1 MILNDREKRPIR
13 ERAYQA
19 EMLRASLQQNIIVSG
34 NPDGHR
40 DWENSHQVDVLRSHL
55 PYSRPR
61 SFTGKDQVD
70 HWGEKAVWDAA
81 LFGVRVAVSTYQV
94 LLDALTHGFTRIDQF
109 SLLVFDEAHHCTGN
123 SPANRIMKNFYHP
136 YKETIP
142 NILPRILGLSASPAH
157 SDVSSLE
164 KLESD
169 LDSRCMGP
177 NRYYQQ
183 LLDSTNRP
191 EVCIYRFLDDDG
203 LRISAEP
210 RLLSWLRGIIDHE
223 EKYHHQSRTAQLRQ
237 LVQTSEA
244 LYHELGSWAATE
256 YMSTSIR
263 HFKEHQRSHAETEWC
278 TNAVKDFTM
287 KTLCELGPL
296 EQHPKSPTKP
306 ADLSPKC
313 RGLLETLSRLV
324 NRDFRGLIFVVRRA
338 AVMILKSLIEN
349 HPDTKDNFRCGAFVG
364 MSKMQGLTDLGKW
377 HDNICGQEETLTKFR
392 MKDLDLIITT
402 NALEEGIDIP
412 ACNTIISFDRPLSL
426 RSFVQRRG
434 RARQKQSTFI
444 IFANNKQEEEEL
456 RKLRELEDKLV
467 QTYRDGTRAVPDPPC
482 EADSY
487 LSLEVKD
494 TGARLGM
501 LDAVSHLNTFCA
513 KLLRQPYVI
522 NRPLYHYQ
530 ESPDGRVRATV
541 LLPSALHPSLQE
553 IEGSCWW
560 SSRKHAKADT
570 ALQAYKALRAA
581 GLVNDHLLPTKPSD
595 LIKPALLSCK
605 AFHLLPEPFNP
616 WAEAAAQWN
625 TSGGSL
631 YAHRLEIQIPG
642 RNSLEL
648 MMIIPLQIH
657 KQIRFPLFLHDETTI
672 IVRLWPGSLVATD
685 HQNTLLYRRVTHLI
699 LQSVHGYL
707 LQTQDRRD
715 FVALF
720 VPDAAPAAMQL
731 FLETCSGR
739 LPLDEALKSE
749 KHTRAPG
756 LLRSPTWPSCPWI
769 INPWHLEL
777 PCSLQRLRAHIYP
790 LPRRRNFLSR
800 CPPGGLKPGNPATDH
815 KGRKTFSKGQEL
827 TIDRLPLPWALAALY
842 IPSITHEIGIC
853 MVAER
858 LREQVLL
865 GMAFRRMGLL
875 SLAIRPTCSERP
887 DRFRSLAFVGATFL
901 KFITSEQLFLHHPTW
916 HQGLLSKL
924 KETVV
929 SDQGLAQAARM
940 CKLGEFLI
948 TRRFSGRKWKPAWI
962 SSFLSLPGSM
972 EPRKISARTLA
983 EMVRAIVGAAYMD
996 GGSKQAATCAATLV
1010 PAIKTW
1016 YAAALSDGSFEQT
1029 RPSPVISCFSTLGE
1043 MEQLLGYKFTDRSL
1057 LVEALTH
1064 PSHYASGMLRTAAY
1078 GRLSFLGDAV
1088 LELVVTQTLL
1098 HAPNR
1103 TLDVDRLQ
1111 SLRTAVTNNLFLVF
1125 LCLMFHMEVET
1136 HVGDATQPTLSRTE
1150 ETLDEV
1156 YLWTCLRSHSI
1167 ELTTALAKFR
1177 STSRRNC
1184 WRTQLAFL
1192 RKTQYPWVELAA
1204 MGGHSVLGDIVKSV
1218 LGAVFLDSQAN
1229 LRDCRH
1235 LADRM
1240 GILPRVKQFLRDSVV
1255 TDHPKILLQK
1265 LHPGTKIFYQG
1276 YTIPAPD
1283 KPFCCAVW
1291 VDDEKLVDIQGCP
1304 NRNVAMVSASQV
1316 VAQLLQKRL
1325 KTR

>member
-1 MILNDREKRPIR
+1 
-13 ERAYQA
+13 
-19 EMLRASLQQNIIVSG
+19 
-34 NPDGHR
+34 
-40 DWENSHQVDVLRSHL
+40 
-55 PYSRPR
+55 
-61 SFTGKDQVD
+61 
-70 HWGEKAVWDAA
+70 
-81 LFGVRVAVSTYQV
+81 
-94 LLDALTHGFTRIDQF
+94 
-109 SLLVFDEAHHCTGN
+109 
-123 SPANRIMKNFYHP
+123 
-136 YKETIP
+136 
-142 NILPRILGLSASPAH
+142 
-157 SDVSSLE
+157 
-164 KLESD
+164 
-169 LDSRCMGP
+169 
-177 NRYYQQ
+177 
-183 LLDSTNRP
+183 
-191 EVCIYRFLDDDG
+191 
-203 LRISAEP
+203 
-210 RLLSWLRGIIDHE
+210 
-223 EKYHHQSRTAQLRQ
+223 
-237 LVQTSEA
+237 
-244 LYHELGSWAATE
+244 
-256 YMSTSIR
+256 
-263 HFKEHQRSHAETEWC
+263 
-278 TNAVKDFTM
+278 
-287 KTLCELGPL
+287 
-296 EQHPKSPTKP
+296 
-306 ADLSPKC
+306 
-313 RGLLETLSRLV
+313 
-324 NRDFRGLIFVVRRA
+324 
-338 AVMILKSLIEN
+338 
-349 HPDTKDNFRCGAFVG
+349 
-364 MSKMQGLTDLGKW
+364 
-377 HDNICGQEETLTKFR
+377 
-392 MKDLDLIITT
+392 
-402 NALEEGIDIP
+402 
-412 ACNTIISFDRPLSL
+412 
-426 RSFVQRRG
+426 
-434 RARQKQSTFI
+434 
-444 IFANNKQEEEEL
+444 
-456 RKLRELEDKLV
+456 
-467 QTYRDGTRAVPDPPC
+467 
-482 EADSY
+482 
-487 LSLEVKD
+487 
-494 TGARLGM
+494 M

-530 ESPDGRVRATV
+530 ESPNGRVRATV
-541 LLPSALHPSLQE
+541 LLPSTLHPSLQE
-553 IEGSCWW
+553 IEGLCWW

-595 LIKPALLSCK
+595 LIEPALLSCK
-605 AFHLLPEPFNP
+605 AFHLLAEPFNP

-657 KQIRFPLFLHDETTI
+657 KQIRFPLFLHDETTS
-672 IVRLWPGSLVATD
+672 IVRLWPGSVVATD
-685 HQNTLLYRRVTHLI
+685 HQTTLLYRRVTYLI

-707 LQTQDRRD
+707 LQNQDRRD

-739 LPLDEALKSE
+739 LPLNEALKSE
-749 KHTRAPG
+749 KHMRTPG
-756 LLRSPTWPSCPWI
+756 LLRSPTWPSYPWI
-769 INPWHLEL
+769 INSWHLEL
-777 PCSLQRLRAHIYP
+777 PCSLQRLRTHIHP

-800 CPPGGLKPGNPATDH
+800 CPPGALKPGDPATEH
-815 KGRKTFSKGQEL
+815 KNWKTFSEGQEL
-827 TIDRLPLPWALAALY
+827 TMDRLPLPWALVALY

-853 MVAER
+853 MIAER
-858 LREQVLL
+858 LRQQVLS
-865 GMAFRRMGLL
+865 GMSFRRMNLL

-929 SDQGLAQAARM
+929 SDQGLAQAANM
-940 CKLGEFLI
+940 CGLGEFLI

-962 SSFLSLPGSM
+962 SSFLSPPGSM

-1016 YAAALSDGSFEQT
+1016 YDAALSDGSFGQT
-1029 RPSPVISCFSTLGE
+1029 RPSPVIACFSMLGE
-1043 MEQLLGYKFTDRSL
+1043 MEQLLGYTFRDRSL

-1064 PSHYASGMLRTAAY
+1064 PSHYASGIPRTAAY

-1111 SLRTAVTNNLFLVF
+1111 SLRTAVTNNMFLTF

-1150 ETLDEV
+1150 ETLDEI

-1177 STSRRNC
+1177 SASRRNC

-1204 MGGHSVLGDIVKSV
+1204 MGGHAVLGDIVKSV

-1240 GILPRVKQFLRDSVV
+1240 GILPRVKQFLRDGVV

-1265 LHPGTKIFYQG
+1265 LYPRTKIFYQG
-1276 YTIPAPD
+1276 YTITAPD

-1316 VAQLLQKRL
+1316 VAQLLQERL